1 MLLHLTMLTNTRKGI
16 NMNKRFKTIDFFDLL
31 GVTLLGFVFWV
42 NAINLIERVLT
53 WV

>member
-1 MLLHLTMLTNTRKGI
+1 MKG
-16 NMNKRFKTIDFFDLL
+16 NKMNKRLKTIDFFDLL

-42 NAINLIERVLT
+42 TVINLIERVLT